1 MAQHTLKGTTTAGT
15 PVVASTFLAAGT
27 NTRFAWAI
35 IQWKSNSQGNMYVG
49 DNLTPKPFSANTPAV
64 SAGNSV
70 TLPFTGVPGL
80 YDFRTLLIDSDSSGD
95 FLILYGRG

>member
-15 PVVASTFLAAGT
+15 PVTVSKFLAA
-27 NTRFAWAI
+27 NTPSRFAWAI
-35 IQWKSNSQGNMYVG
+35 IQWKTTNAGNMYVG
-49 DNLTPKPFSANTPAV
+49 CNVTPTPFSSNTPAI

-70 TLPFTGVPGL
+70 LLPFTGAPGT
-80 YDFRTLLIDSDSSGD
+80 YDFHSLLIDSDSSGD